1 MKKLNSRTSRAH
13 VIYSRISYF
22 RIRLSPNVYI
32 HGGVRVFKQLAATIT
47 NRGDHLPRVYV
58 RVSEFYAANWSGR
71 LEFMKF
77 VRASEDLIGKQ
88 LDYIRTRYVF
98 TTDELCANPQ

>member
-1 MKKLNSRTSRAH
+1 MYIYMYTRRHSRFQTA
-13 VIYSRISYF
+13 
-22 RIRLSPNVYI
+22 
-32 HGGVRVFKQLAATIT
+32 GGDYHEQKRSFTASVC
-47 NRGDHLPRVYV
+47 PR
-58 RVSEFYAANWSGR
+58 FWIYAANWSGR

-98 TTDELCANPQ
+98 TTDELCANLQ